1 MPMKLKILS
10 CVALCLALGTFAM
23 AQQAVGRGPI
33 SAPRDPEIEKQ
44 SEHNLEVARYYFYKR
59 KPPKNNP
66 EAMARLNKGIE
77 DRLREI
83 IDINPTFGKM
93 DGVYFLLAEVYAR
106 AGDLDQ
112 AKEFFGKVIKEF
124 PDSQIIGDA
133 KKRLAEIEIQ
143 GKGKKEG

>member
-10 CVALCLALGTFAM
+10 CVALCLSLGTFAM
-23 AQQAVGRGPI
+23 AQQTVGRGPI

>member
-1 MPMKLKILS
+1 MFMKLKILF
-10 CVALCLALGTFAM
+10 CFALCLWLGTLAM

-93 DGVYFLLAEVYAR
+93 DGVYFLLGEVYAR

-124 PDSQIIGDA
+124 PDSQMIGDA
-133 KKRLAEIEIQ
+133 KKRLAEVENQ

>member
-1 MPMKLKILS
+1 MFMKLKILF
-10 CVALCLALGTFAM
+10 CFALCLWLGTLAM

-59 KPPKNNP
+59 KPPK
-66 EAMARLNKGIE
+66 KGIE

-93 DGVYFLLAEVYAR
+93 DGVYFLLGEVYAR

-124 PDSQIIGDA
+124 PDSQMIGDA
-133 KKRLAEIEIQ
+133 KKRLAEVENQ